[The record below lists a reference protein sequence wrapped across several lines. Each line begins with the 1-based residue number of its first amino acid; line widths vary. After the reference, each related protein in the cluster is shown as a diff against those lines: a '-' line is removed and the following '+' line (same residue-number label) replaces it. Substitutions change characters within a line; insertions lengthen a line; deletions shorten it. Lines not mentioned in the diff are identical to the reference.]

1 MYFTFLLDERRKG
14 LALVGGVTVW
24 FYKAGHHSQPA
35 GGEQQTQLTIYEHTE
50 PLVLDGRRDEKGRHG
65 LYISTPNGSPIVTI

>member
-1 MYFTFLLDERRKG
+1 MYFVNMEIRRKG
-14 LALVGGVTVW
+14 LALVGIVTVW

-35 GGEQQTQLTIYEHTE
+35 GGEQQTQLTIYEPTE